1 LRHIKTDEG
10 FSIPSNARP
19 LKEHAPVDPIYGASN
34 FEREEG
40 DRYWTEPWVPGV
52 LLNAWDIP
60 EGRIWEP
67 AAGRGD
73 IVGVLQDF
81 GFETFASDIDMSEYL
96 GPDPC
101 GMVDFLNAD
110 LQALLYA
117 HRDDKITSI
126 ITNPPY
132 KGNLADDFV
141 AQALHLM
148 EDELIETAAFLLRAE
163 WNAAKKRAMF
173 FDHEFYA
180 GEVVLRKRPRWDWW
194 YTDKSEH
201 GPRHNFS
208 WFVWDR
214 REHHMQGVPLQLF
227 QKVDE

>member
-1 LRHIKTDEG
+1 LTTLGDLK
-10 FSIPSNARP
+10 P
-19 LKEHAPVDPIYGASN
+19 LVDPMYGASN
-34 FEREEG
+34 FDRAEG

-52 LLNAWDIP
+52 LLTAWDVP
-60 EGRIWEP
+60 EGRVWEP

-81 GFETFASDIDMSEYL
+81 GFETYASDIDMSEYL

-101 GMVDFLNAD
+101 EVADFLNYED
-110 LQALLYA
+110 YDFPPDV
-117 HRDDKITSI
+117 RSV

-132 KGNLADDFV
+132 KGDLADQFV
-141 AQALHLM
+141 KRALELM
-148 EDELIETAAFLLRAE
+148 SKGHINMAAFLLRAE
-163 WNAAKKRAMF
+163 WNAAKKRAPI

-194 YTDKSEH
+194 YTEKSEH